1 MLKLFSL
8 TLLFITHATYANLN
22 LGKAPLGESRLQ
34 FSKKDLTL
42 NIKAF
47 TKKKIL
53 ALIDYESLE
62 WVRFEET
69 LLIPKIRI
77 KLKIL
82 SSDNSLRLEYKNQ
95 SWNFQ
100 SSKNASYS
108 EIYYSLYENDNIK
121 IKTGKKLV
129 GEVGINFKPN
139 RNQKLIIDYTCSR
152 NAIEISGLENEA
164 FTIGCSTRRIGKYG
178 KERPMLE
185 IHWIS
190 PELTPVGSMEDIHSA
205 TFLNNLP
212 VNVEVENKK
221 TKKRKLLTI
230 RAKIPKR
237 LHRLFTAYGLGPYSF
252 MTKTL
257 DENQKVI
264 DDKNNIAPALFFYL
278 NYKISETNSIR
289 GFDAA
294 IFKESTFNNA
304 GLYLGSDFGH
314 SLDNK
319 LHFTTLLGV
328 QYLHF
333 QFDKDSSAISEP
345 IFPQGIEF
353 MYRHAFD
360 IPNYIIAGGVFLSTS
375 ETIDYENI
383 WIRWGKNY
391 FWELNLISWGKDNFE
406 ATTWGLSIGF
416 PFKGFL

>member
-1 MLKLFSL
+1 
-8 TLLFITHATYANLN
+8 
-22 LGKAPLGESRLQ
+22 
-34 FSKKDLTL
+34 
-42 NIKAF
+42 
-47 TKKKIL
+47 
-53 ALIDYESLE
+53 
-62 WVRFEET
+62 
-69 LLIPKIRI
+69 
-77 KLKIL
+77 
-82 SSDNSLRLEYKNQ
+82 
-95 SWNFQ
+95 
-100 SSKNASYS
+100 
-108 EIYYSLYENDNIK
+108 
-121 IKTGKKLV
+121 
-129 GEVGINFKPN
+129 
-139 RNQKLIIDYTCSR
+139 
-152 NAIEISGLENEA
+152 
-164 FTIGCSTRRIGKYG
+164 
-178 KERPMLE
+178 
-185 IHWIS
+185 
-190 PELTPVGSMEDIHSA
+190 
-205 TFLNNLP
+205 
-212 VNVEVENKK
+212 
-221 TKKRKLLTI
+221 
-230 RAKIPKR
+230 
-237 LHRLFTAYGLGPYSF
+237 